1 MAVDAA
7 RNLAANVAALRRT
20 KRLTQR
26 QLADL
31 SGIPRSTVTNIESG
45 GGNPSLGNLV
55 RLSSALG
62 VGVEELL
69 AAPRS
74 DCVLIPADRVPV
86 RERGGGNVRVFELLP
101 ERFKGLIIER
111 MELEPGGSMRGTPHT
126 TGTKEYLHATV
137 GTVTVLVAGQIFAV
151 DRGAV
156 LAFPGDQPHSYVNR
170 TRARAVAFS
179 VVAPAPV
186 TGS

>member
-1 MAVDAA
+1 MAVSAA
-7 RNLAANVAALRRT
+7 RYLAANVAALRRT

-26 QLADL
+26 QLAVLAD
-31 SGIPRSTVTNIESG
+31 IPRSTVTNIESG
-45 GGNPSLGNLV
+45 GGNPSLANLV

-74 DCVLIPADRVPV
+74 DCVLIPAERVPS
-86 RERGGGNVRVFELLP
+86 RSRGGGRVRVFELLP
-101 ERFKGLIIER
+101 ERVKGLIIER
-111 MELEPGGSMRGTPHT
+111 MELEVGGSMRGTPHV
-126 TGTKEYLHATV
+126 TGTKEYLHATA
-137 GTVTVLVAGQIFAV
+137 GTVTVLVAGRIFAV
-151 DRGAV
+151 TRGDV

-170 TRARAVAFS
+170 GRSAATAFS

-186 TGS
+186 TER